1 MTRIKIC
8 GITNLEDALFCCE
21 AGCDGLGF
29 VFVKE
34 SPRYI
39 EPRQAAKIIAS
50 LPPFVTAI
58 GLFAN
63 QEEEE
68 VRRALKICPV
78 DILQFHGEEAASYC
92 QEWTKRVIKAFRIK
106 DRKSLDLMPAY
117 KVNAYLLDAYR
128 KDVLGGT
135 GKTFDWKLAVLAKRY
150 GRIILAGGLTEENV
164 GRAILRVRPYG
175 VDVSSGVESMPGK
188 KDRDKVKSFTEKVK
202 RVDRE
207 LENEV

>member
-1 MTRIKIC
+1 MTKIKIC
-8 GITNLEDALFCCE
+8 GITALEDALFCCE

-34 SPRYI
+34 SPRYV
-39 EPRQAAKIIAS
+39 EPGQAAKIIAS
-50 LPPFVTAI
+50 LPPFVATI

-68 VRRALKICPV
+68 VRRVLEICPV
-78 DILQFHGEEAASYC
+78 DILQFHGEETASYC
-92 QEWTKRVIKAFRIK
+92 QKWAKRVIKAFRVK
-106 DRKSLDLMPAY
+106 DRESLDIIPDY
-117 KVNAYLLDAYR
+117 KVSACLLDAYQ

-135 GKTFDWKLAVLAKRY
+135 GKDFDWKLAVLAKRY
-150 GRIILAGGLTEENV
+150 SRIILAGGLTEENV
-164 GRAILRVRPYG
+164 GQAILKVRPYG
-175 VDVSSGVESMPGK
+175 VDISSGVESMPGK
-188 KDRDKVKSFTEKVK
+188 KDREKVKSFTEKVK